1 MMTFGNCYRS
11 KESVTSHRF
20 WTFMTMILLVGSTAF
35 LECRSSEAV
44 GSLYVVA
51 GEAALLRDY
60 PAPDSG
66 IVTRL
71 HHQDQVEYLDSNA
84 SGWWKVRSLRTGTV
98 GWMTADLLSPDVP
111 AAPTAAPG
119 KQVYYYANSPFDLRI
134 IPLFSTAVSGRV
146 KLNDRLEKVGS
157 SPEGWTK
164 VRNVQDGSRGWLPTR
179 YLSSH
184 FISNPPPKAYTPKKR
199 AKRAL
204 PVKKKKGVETA
215 PTPEEAKPM

>member
-20 WTFMTMILLVGSTAF
+20 WTFMTMILLVGSTTF

-60 PAPDSG
+60 PTPDSG

-98 GWMTADLLSPDVP
+98 GWMTADLLSPEVP

-134 IPLFSTAVSGRV
+134 IPLFSAAVSGRV

-184 FISNPPPKAYTPKKR
+184 FISNPPEGLYSQKAGQARPLPSRKR
-199 AKRAL
+199 KA
-204 PVKKKKGVETA
+204 
-215 PTPEEAKPM
+215 

>member
-1 MMTFGNCYRS
+1 MMTFVNFYRS
-11 KESVTSHRF
+11 KKAVTSHRF
-20 WTFMTMILLVGSTAF
+20 WTFMTMILLLGSTAF

-71 HHQDQVEYLDSNA
+71 HHQDQVEHLDSNA

-98 GWMTADLLSPDVP
+98 GWMTADLLSPTVP
-111 AAPTAAPG
+111 AAPTATPG
-119 KQVYYYANSPFDLRI
+119 KQVSYYANSPFDLRT
-134 IPLFSTAVSGRV
+134 IPLFSASVSGRV

-164 VRNVQDGSRGWLPTR
+164 VKNVQDGSGGWLPTR
-179 YLSSH
+179 YLSPH
-184 FISNPPPKAYTPKKR
+184 FVSNFPPKAYTPKKR
-199 AKRAL
+199 ARRPL
-204 PVKKKKGVETA
+204 PVKKKKGEATA
-215 PTPEEAKPM
+215 PTLDEAKPM

>member
-1 MMTFGNCYRS
+1 
-11 KESVTSHRF
+11 
-20 WTFMTMILLVGSTAF
+20 MTMILLLGSTAF

-98 GWMTADLLSPDVP
+98 GWMTADLLSPAVP
-111 AAPTAAPG
+111 AAPTAAPA
-119 KQVYYYANSPFDLRI
+119 KQVSYYANSPFDLRI
-134 IPLFSTAVSGRV
+134 IPLFSAAVSGRV

-179 YLSSH
+179 YVSSH
-184 FISNPPPKAYTPKKR
+184 LIISPPPKAYTPKKR